1 MKFRLG
7 PWQLTILE
15 VQNRHAGEQKSHWDK
30 TNEGNY
36 HLKLCMPFVG
46 LAPVRLLQLVL
57 RSYPEVFPNC
67 NTVVD
72 VRLY

>member
-1 MKFRLG
+1 
-7 PWQLTILE
+7 
-15 VQNRHAGEQKSHWDK
+15 
-30 TNEGNY
+30 
-36 HLKLCMPFVG
+36 MPFVG